1 MRMRTGVAAAGCAV
15 LALGPAACGGG
26 GDDTSSSTSK
36 YNAAVKGIVNPSD
49 QRGGTLRLA
58 NASDI
63 DSLDPARSYYAWAW
77 NFQRAYYVRTL
88 VTQQAA
94 PGDQGLV
101 LVPDLATSLPEIS
114 ADGLTYTF
122 TLKAGLKYEDG
133 TPIRARDIKY
143 GIERIFAQDV
153 LSGGPTYLIDLLDQ
167 GQDYP
172 GPYEDDDPDKLGLKS
187 VETPDDTTIVFR
199 LRSPF
204 ADFPYLLAMGG
215 ASPVPQ
221 DKDTGD
227 RYSEHPISTGP
238 YRFETIE
245 PGKKLVLVR
254 NPNWDAATDSV
265 RKALPDTV
273 ELALGLDPNEIDNQL
288 IDGTLDVDTAQTGV
302 QSAAQAKILLDSS
315 LKAHADGFNTGF
327 IRYVAISTGV
337 APFDNVHCRR
347 AVHYALDKT
356 AMQTARGGAEAGGD
370 IGVNMLPPNIAGHDP
385 SLDPYN
391 TKSGRTQVDQAKE
404 ELARCGRPNGF
415 ETVIAVR
422 NKGKEPKTAEALQ
435 QSLAAVGITASID
448 QSDASLYFRSTIGS
462 PDNVH
467 RKGYGLMLAGWG
479 SDFPTGYGFLQT
491 LIDGRAILPSG
502 NNNYSELNDPEI
514 NALIDQARAA
524 SDRTRAAEIW
534 KQINARVMDTAVLLP
549 FVYDKALNYR
559 NPRLTNVFV
568 NPSFGM
574 WDFSALGVGG
584 K

>member
-187 VETPDDTTIVFR
+187 VETPDDTTIVFH

-315 LKAHADGFNTGF
+315 LKAQADGFNTGF